1 MEDDMVADAALW
13 VIFAVA
19 IVLIA
24 CGCHFTQPAPQIVD
38 KPYEREI
45 DRAA

>member
-1 MEDDMVADAALW
+1 MVADAALW

-19 IVLIA
+19 IALIA
-24 CGCHFTQPAPQIVD
+24 CGCLYTRPAPQVAD
-38 KPYEREI
+38 DAYDRNL